1 MAVHT
6 FVEFEM
12 PEAEALA
19 DLTGIRYDLESAR
32 SFANKFQSVMEGEQP
47 DYELID
53 ALTTAILVRY
63 SRPFSGGV
71 RKWKIKDALDWMSED
86 QRRKHERFRKFRS
99 KHIAHSINAFEEN
112 QPIARYILGREN
124 SEGVYS
130 VECHHGRVVGLSSG
144 EIEDVVELTTVMID
158 YVDRLLDIEKKAL
171 LEKARSMS
179 FDQLFSQRR
188 NRRSSP
194 HNADI
199 KKPRGKFTG
208 PQRAFCGQREHT

>member
-6 FVEFEM
+6 FVEFEI

-19 DLTGIRYDLESAR
+19 DLTGIRYDLESVR
-32 SFANKFQSVMEGEQP
+32 SFAKNFQSIVEGEQP
-47 DYELID
+47 DYGLID

-63 SRPFSGGV
+63 SRPFSEGI
-71 RKWKIKDALDWMSED
+71 RKWQIKDALDWMSEE
-86 QRRKHERFRKFRS
+86 QRRKHERFREFRN

-112 QPIARYILGREN
+112 QPIARYVEGREN

-144 EIEDVVELTTVMID
+144 EIEDVVELTTVMIG
-158 YVDRLLDIEKKAL
+158 YVDRLLDIEKKTL
-171 LEKARSMS
+171 LEKVRSMS
-179 FDQLFSQRR
+179 FDQLLSQQR
-188 NRRSSP
+188 NRKSSL

-199 KKPRGKFTG
+199 KKPRGKFSGPKRAFTG
-208 PQRAFCGQREHT
+208 PREHT

>member
-71 RKWKIKDALDWMSED
+71 RKWKSKDALDWMSED
-86 QRRKHERFRKFRS
+86 QRRKHKRFRNFRS

-171 LEKARSMS
+171 LEKIRSMS
-179 FDQLFSQRR
+179 FDQLLSQRR

-199 KKPRGKFTG
+199 KKPRGKFRG
-208 PQRAFCGQREHT
+208 LSM